1 MLSLKDG
8 GFGCCPMPSA
18 VCCKDGT
25 HCCPHGTNCNT
36 EKGTCDSV
44 AANLVSALSTSK
56 ASAFSFCCVQ
66 VINNAGS
73 LGHSLRREGGR
84 DSGSR
89 RDEYSF
95 VLRKLLSVKASERE
109 LEGKGSILG
118 TFVKCGIY
126 RQKCLFHCCRRSK
139 GPPV

>member
-44 AANLVSALSTSK
+44 AANLVSALSTSN
-56 ASAFSFCCVQ
+56 ASTFSFCCVQ
-66 VINNAGS
+66 VQ
-73 LGHSLRREGGR
+73 RRITRTQFEEGGG
-84 DSGSR
+84 SGLGI
-89 RDEYSF
+89 E
-95 VLRKLLSVKASERE
+95 ER
-109 LEGKGSILG
+109 
-118 TFVKCGIY
+118 
-126 RQKCLFHCCRRSK
+126 
-139 GPPV
+139 